1 MIRIGNYKYY
11 KYHYVEGRYCWFS
24 WCKEND
30 FYFQSGYKKIIYN
43 ITFIIM
49 FQQRPMT
56 IKKKI
61 PKKYIN

>member
-1 MIRIGNYKYY
+1 MWKGDIAGFLDVKRMTFISK
-11 KYHYVEGRYCWFS
+11 VVI
-24 WCKEND
+24 
-30 FYFQSGYKKIIYN
+30 KKIIYN

-56 IKKKI
+56 IKKKK